1 MSDLTNHNADIDK
14 KVSIS
19 SCGQE
24 NDLISRQMAIDAI
37 TDELMPPTPLSAVIR
52 AKNRFKDLPA
62 VQPETHKGH
71 WIGGDGSYICSECN
85 GSPMDFINT
94 MGDSFDAYV
103 ETPMNFCPNCGADMR
118 GKQDETN

>member
-37 TDELMPPTPLSAVIR
+37 IDELMPSTPLSVVIR
-52 AKNRFKDLPA
+52 AKNRFKDLPS
-62 VQPETHKGH
+62 VQQEPHEGY
-71 WIGGDGSYICSECN
+71 WIGGDGSCICSECN
-85 GSPMDFINT
+85 GSPMDFIGT
-94 MGDSFDAYV
+94 MGASFDAYV
-103 ETPMNFCPNCGADMR
+103 EIPMNYCPNCEARMKGDPN
-118 GKQDETN
+118 ETD